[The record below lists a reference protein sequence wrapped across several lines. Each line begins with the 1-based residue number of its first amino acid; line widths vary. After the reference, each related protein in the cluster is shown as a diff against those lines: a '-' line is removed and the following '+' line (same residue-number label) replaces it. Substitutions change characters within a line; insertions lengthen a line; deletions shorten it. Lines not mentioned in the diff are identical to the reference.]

1 MGYYTTYEFEMSL
14 NDTPID
20 ESNFEEQVGTSWQD
34 FLKTFYDITN
44 YDFDFSINCKWYDW
58 QAEMR
63 ELSSLFPDLLF
74 TIKGVGEESD
84 DYWKCYFKNGL
95 SQLASAKITYDEF
108 DPSKL
113 K

>member
-20 ESNFEEQVGTSWQD
+20 KSNFEEEVGTSWQD
-34 FLKTFYDITN
+34 FLKTFYDTTD

-58 QAEMR
+58 KKDMIN
-63 ELSSLFPDLLF
+63 LSALYPGLLF
-74 TIKGVGEESD
+74 KVDGNGEEAGD
-84 DYWKCYFKNGL
+84 VWRWYFRNGL
-95 SQLASAKITYDEF
+95 SQHAKMTYDEF
-108 DPSKL
+108 DPAKL